1 MEFSIT
7 SAAIATLISALTSA
21 IVSIRLNRFNKKKHI
36 DDQLDDILKI
46 AIQYPYVESET
57 FTLTWNQNKNSN
69 NEQYLR
75 YDLYCTLLFN
85 YLSRVADFYN
95 YDKQAIEEYIALK
108 DWVRLHKE
116 YWLNP
121 TSSYE
126 NIDGYDKRFREL
138 INSYIK

>member
-7 SAAIATLISALTSA
+7 SAAIATIISALTSVL
-21 IVSIRLNRFNKKKHI
+21 VSLGLNKSNKKKHI

-46 AIQYPYVESET
+46 AIQYPYVESDA
-57 FTLTWNQNKNSN
+57 FASTWNQNKNSN

-75 YDLYCTLLFN
+75 YDIYCTLLFN
-85 YLSRVADFYN
+85 YLSRVADFYR
-95 YDKQAIEEYIALK
+95 YDKQKIENYIAIK
-108 DWVRLHKE
+108 DWIRLHKD

-126 NIDGYDKRFREL
+126 NIDGYDPKFREL
-138 INSYIK
+138 ITTYLK

>member
-21 IVSIRLNRFNKKKHI
+21 SITLWLNKNNAKRHI
-36 DDQLDDILKI
+36 DDQLDAILKI
-46 AIQYPYVESET
+46 SVQYPYLESQT
-57 FTLTWNQNKNSN
+57 FTSTWIDEKNSN
-69 NEQYLR
+69 EEKYLR
-75 YDLYCTLLFN
+75 YDVYCTLLFN
-85 YLSRVADFYN
+85 YLSRVATFYR
-95 YDKQAIEEYIALK
+95 YDKKKIENYIAIK

-126 NIDGYDKRFREL
+126 NIDSYDDKFRTL
-138 INSYIK
+138 INYYIK